1 MEARG
6 LILREGMVVDVAI
19 IAAPSSTQTQS
30 GQRDPD
36 MHQLQKGNQRHFGVK
51 ANIGVDSD
59 TGVTHSLVTKPAHA
73 AGERQAHALLH
84 ASKRRAFGDPGWVHT
99 SDPRIAT
106 DR

>member
-1 MEARG
+1 MSPLLQPHPLHRLKA
-6 LILREGMVVDVAI
+6 VSAI
-19 IAAPSSTQTQS
+19 RTCSRPRKATS
-30 GQRDPD
+30 GTS
-36 MHQLQKGNQRHFGVK
+36 GVK
-51 ANIGVDSD
+51 GNIGVDSD